1 MKANSV
7 AILTIALAALCT
19 PETSAWAQ
27 ALPAYPTVD
36 DATTT
41 EWGVDRYA
49 PANFNNGG
57 SLLGRED
64 VLILGVNEADG
75 RGNRPPA
82 QSSSFFD
89 TQGRKLKVFNWNG
102 QRQSFVAAV
111 NIPSAWAT
119 STGLIDSRRTDM
131 WAVLT
136 PDSVTSTSSAHYAIM
151 GFSNEGPPPPGI
163 EQPEA
168 LRNRPLDFM
177 PEGPGTARYQVFDG
191 DGGGFVTV
199 GSAVRFDQW
208 SDFCISYTGSTVEYF
223 IDDVLVY
230 TDSSIEVPVGGTPTP
245 VDGFWELIMQAK
257 NYGERPTPPGGVA
270 GVTYDTNW
278 ATLGYGNGTCDDV
291 RETGGFAAEL
301 ALTKSVSPTL
311 VAPGQNAVFT
321 LTATNN
327 GPDPSTSTVVIDT
340 LPPELSYVSN
350 SCGAQFA
357 GNQLTW
363 AIGNFAVDETQSCD
377 VTVQVTTTGTFTNA
391 AVISA
396 EQVDPVLANNDDIE
410 SVAAA
415 IPQVVAPSAIP
426 GLGTGPSWLLGLL
439 VLLGGWWVI
448 RTRH

>member
-1 MKANSV
+1 VKTYSASIIAV
-7 AILTIALAALCT
+7 ALAALCA
-19 PETSAWAQ
+19 PAPAAWAQ
-27 ALPAYPTVD
+27 ALPAYPI
-36 DATTT
+36 APAGTTT

-57 SLLGRED
+57 SLLGRDD
-64 VLILGVNEADG
+64 VLILGVDEADG
-75 RGNRPPA
+75 PGNRPSA

-89 TQGRKLKVFNWNG
+89 TQGRKLKIFNWNG

-111 NIPSAWAT
+111 NIPSAWA
-119 STGLIDSRRTDM
+119 SSNGLIDSRRTDM

-136 PDSVTSTSSAHYAIM
+136 PDGVTSTSSANYAIM
-151 GFSNEGPPPPGI
+151 GFSNEGPPPAGF
-163 EQPEA
+163 EQPEH
-168 LRNRPLDFM
+168 LRNRPADYM
-177 PEGPGTARYQVFDG
+177 PAGVGSGRYQVFDG

-199 GSAVRFDQW
+199 GPAVRFDQW
-208 SDFCISYTGSTVEYF
+208 SDFCISYTGATVEYY

-230 TDSSIEVPVGGTPTP
+230 TDSTIEVPVGGNPTP
-245 VDGFWELIMQAK
+245 VDGFWEIIMQAR
-257 NYGERPTPPGGVA
+257 NYGERPTPLGGIA

-291 RETGGFAAEL
+291 RETGGFAADL

-327 GPDPSTSTVVIDT
+327 GPDPSTSTVVTDT

-363 AIGNFAVDETQSCD
+363 TIGNFAVNQTESCD

-391 AVISA
+391 AVIVA
-396 EQVDPVLANNDDIE
+396 VQVDPVLANNNDLE
-410 SVAAA
+410 SVSAGV
-415 IPQVVAPSAIP
+415 PQIVPSAVP
-426 GLGTGPSWLLGLL
+426 GLGAGPSWLLAIL
-439 VLLGGWWVI
+439 VLLGAWWA
-448 RTRH
+448 TRSRD